1 MWELFCLFLVCSL
14 KPLGSYFVRGDKV
27 SKVPFCAI
35 DPKVQ
40 RIIVEVFLFIIFSL
54 LFLLTF
60 VVNQGH
66 CLSIIFAFLLSASR
80 VVFSQASSLRI
91 AHIKLRRSF
100 LLSPSWINCL
110 SRFAV
115 TPLYPLSPR
124 HSLVADRRFS
134 LVWSGLV

>member
-1 MWELFCLFLVCSL
+1 MWELFSLFLVCSL
-14 KPLGSYFVRGDKV
+14 KLLGSYFVRGDKV
-27 SKVPFCAI
+27 SKLPFCAI

-40 RIIVEVFLFIIFSL
+40 RIIVEVFLFILFSL

-66 CLSIIFAFLLSASR
+66 CLSIIFAFLLSAFQ

-91 AHIKLRRSF
+91 AHVKLRRSF
-100 LLSPSWINCL
+100 LLSPSWVNRL
-110 SRFAV
+110 SLFTV
-115 TPLYPLSPR
+115 TTLYPLTTR

-134 LVWSGLV
+134 LV